1 MVTKQD
7 QDAEASAAS
16 FLTETDRLVFLMEDV
31 TRRLRRT
38 FDSSVEHLGLTRTQW
53 RTLAYLFRTP
63 GMTQTEL
70 ARELELERASIGQ
83 AVDRLEELGLVER
96 RGAKI
101 DRRVWHIHLMPAAIE
116 LLPTLRAE
124 AEAIYH
130 RLLTGISRHDL
141 ERLDVIVTV
150 MRGNLES
157 D

>member
-1 MVTKQD
+1 MV
-7 QDAEASAAS
+7 
-16 FLTETDRLVFLMEDV
+16 RLP
-31 TRRLRRT
+31 T
-38 FDSSVEHLGLTRTQW
+38 
-53 RTLAYLFRTP
+53 
-63 GMTQTEL
+63 
-70 ARELELERASIGQ
+70 ARFNTIRPALELERASIGQ